1 MNKILFQEYK
11 NNGSLE
17 PGKRIEID
25 WEGNG
30 KGIYTGKIISSDGG
44 CISLDY
50 STGVGNFHHNHI
62 LTIAPPVRKDGF
74 KRKNL

>member
-1 MNKILFQEYK
+1 MNKIIFQEYK

-17 PGKRIEID
+17 SGKRIEIN

-50 STGVGNFHHNHI
+50 LTGVGNFHHSHI
-62 LTIAPPVRKDGF
+62 LTIAPPVKKDGF